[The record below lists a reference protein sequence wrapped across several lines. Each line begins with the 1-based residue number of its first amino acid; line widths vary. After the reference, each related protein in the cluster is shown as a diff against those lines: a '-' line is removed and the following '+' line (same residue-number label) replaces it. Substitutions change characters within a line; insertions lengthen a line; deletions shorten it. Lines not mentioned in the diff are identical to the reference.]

1 MFGGD
6 PNIEGE
12 LGPFRMWATSVR
24 TQSGALS
31 AEQQGLTGWAKAE
44 GDIAANI
51 EFNASQG
58 NSIYSGSKV
67 QVSALQTLVC
77 IKT

>member
-1 MFGGD
+1 
-6 PNIEGE
+6 
-12 LGPFRMWATSVR
+12 MWASSVV

-31 AEQQGLTGWAKAE
+31 AEQLGLTGWAKAE
-44 GDIAANI
+44 GDISVNI
-51 EFNASQG
+51 KFNASQG
-58 NSIYSGSKV
+58 NSIYSESKV